1 MTIAQLTEIVSTGD
15 KKHIQ
20 DQLKQQGYTNCFK
33 KKYTQAVDKAALF
46 LGDLQETEL
55 FADEPNNL
63 TYQGGIYT
71 GVQNHENFEFIN
83 ICVGN
88 LADGYP
94 LEITTWGKQIGG
106 RPQTV

>member
-20 DQLKQQGYTNCFK
+20 EQLQQLGYVNCFK
-33 KKYTQAVDKAALF
+33 QKYKEAVDKAALF
-46 LGDLQETEL
+46 LGDLYETEV

-63 TYQGGIYT
+63 SYQGCIYLN
-71 GVQNHENFEFIN
+71 VQNHENFEFVN

-88 LADGYP
+88 LTDGVP
-94 LEITTWGKQIGG
+94 VEITTWGKQIAGKTE
-106 RPQTV
+106 TV